1 MKRLTK
7 GIHHIAL
14 KCISEEHFKE
24 TVHFY
29 HDLYGMEIVR
39 TWTTG
44 GEAKYPCVMLDTGAG
59 VLEICANGKDVLS
72 QGALRHIALEVDSV
86 DECIEIARKAGYQI
100 TIEPTDIC
108 FNSDPPYPARMGFC
122 IGPVGEEVEFFELR

>member
-44 GEAKYPCVMLDTGAG
+44 GDAKYPCVMLDTGAG
-59 VLEICANGKDVLS
+59 VLEICANGKVRFAISRLKWIVLT
-72 QGALRHIALEVDSV
+72 SV
-86 DECIEIARKAGYQI
+86 
-100 TIEPTDIC
+100 
-108 FNSDPPYPARMGFC
+108 
-122 IGPVGEEVEFFELR
+122 

>member
-14 KCISEEHFKE
+14 KCDNVEHFNE

-44 GEAKYPCVMLDTGAG
+44 EQNAPCMMLDTGAG
-59 VLEICANGKDVLS
+59 VLEICANGVDRPG

-86 DECIEIARKAGYQI
+86 DECIEIARNAGYRI
-100 TIEPTDIC
+100 SIEPRDIC
-108 FNSDPPYPARMGFC
+108 FNSEPPYPARMGFC